1 MNFILGLFHWH
12 KIKIWLQ
19 LFYWSSL
26 IKIIGSPYI
35 HIYTYYWYFVY
46 ITWFQNYFFKTYK
59 VIQSKQVFSVLLYFT
74 FRSFELRTMVN

>member
-35 HIYTYYWYFVY
+35 HIYIH
-46 ITWFQNYFFKTYK
+46 ITSILCILGIKIIFFKRIKSYK
-59 VIQSKQVFSVLLYFT
+59 ANKYFQY
-74 FRSFELRTMVN
+74 FYILHSEALNCAQW